1 MSLAIFFRNLGQLFK
16 QDQLQLKASHTE
28 KFDHAGERLDR
39 AEARLDSAEPRLDT
53 AERRIDA
60 EVDRADRAADELS
73 EWRTALSE
81 RLDNVLAEFDRRF
94 DELAATMDKRLDE
107 RFTALE
113 QAQDARFN
121 SIEARL
127 DAEAEKLE
135 EKTRALAEQLAERA
149 QTAENAQL
157 ERFQQLEAAL
167 DKRLTTYEQAVDTRF
182 AEYQAAIDQR
192 LDERLQQIELR
203 GDERNA
209 ALNERFEERSRA
221 LDVRVDDRFSRIE
234 HNLDQ
239 RLTNFEK
246 GIDQRLFTREKFVDD
261 RLEASRDDIVAQTD
275 ILLQRFD
282 QRMDQFGRALRLAL
296 GGTRNGNNAP
306 EMLQA
311 VEQLIST
318 TTASV
323 SAASLFDSTPGGY
336 KNLGE
341 QMMAWKQAAGEQI
354 TRFTRDEQ
362 EIVDYLRSFVHQ
374 DDPEEVLYVEQHLRR
389 YIATLQRIP
398 PAHNT
403 SARVLEL
410 GANGLHFTPALQKF
424 AGYKQVYCANWSDID
439 AGLTEM
445 RTIRQQQGSEVLSF
459 EVKNF
464 NAERDRFPYPDNH
477 FSLVLCGEMLEHLA
491 HDPMHM
497 LWECN
502 RVLQPDG
509 WLLITT
515 PNLSCARALEGI
527 LCGCQ
532 PYLFSQYNLQNSSEH
547 HHREYTPDDVRD
559 VLVAAGFTVVTLE
572 TEDVWLKSNPAILS
586 LIRQLKFS
594 DELRGDDIFALARKT
609 GAPVERYPEFLYV
622 GVPADAAPKQEA
634 Q

>member
-39 AEARLDSAEPRLDT
+39 AEARLDSAEPRIDT

-60 EVDRADRAADELS
+60 AVDRADRAADELS
-73 EWRTALSE
+73 EWRATLNE
-81 RLDNVLAEFDRRF
+81 RLDNILAEFDRRF
-94 DELAATMDKRLDE
+94 DELAATMDNRLEE

-127 DAEAEKLE
+127 EAEAEKLS
-135 EKTRALAEQLAERA
+135 QGV
-149 QTAENAQL
+149 QMAENAQL
-157 ERFQQLEAAL
+157 ERFQQLDAAL
-167 DKRLTTYEQAVDTRF
+167 DKRLTTYEHAVDTRF
-182 AEYQAAIDQR
+182 AEYQTALDQR
-192 LDERLQQIELR
+192 IDERLQQIELR
-203 GDERNA
+203 SDERNA
-209 ALNERFEERSRA
+209 ALNERFEERTRA
-221 LDVRVDDRFSRIE
+221 MDLRVDDRFSRIE

-275 ILLQRFD
+275 ILLQRFE
-282 QRMDQFGRALRLAL
+282 QRMDQFSRALRLAL
-296 GGTRNGNNAP
+296 GGARNGNNAP
-306 EMLQA
+306 ETLQA

-323 SAASLFDSTPGGY
+323 PATSLFDSTPGGY

-354 TRFTRDEQ
+354 THFTRDEQ
-362 EIVDYLRSFVHQ
+362 EIVDYLRSFVQQ
-374 DDPEEVLYVEQHLRR
+374 DDPEEMHYVEQHLRR

-445 RTIRQQQGSEVLSF
+445 RTVKQQRGSEVLSF

-464 NAERDRFPYPDNH
+464 NAERDRFPYPDNF

-559 VLVAAGFTVVTLE
+559 VLLAAGFTVATLE

-609 GAPVERYPEFLYV
+609 SAPVERYPEFLYV
-622 GVPADAAPKQEA
+622 GVPADAAHKQETP
-634 Q
+634 